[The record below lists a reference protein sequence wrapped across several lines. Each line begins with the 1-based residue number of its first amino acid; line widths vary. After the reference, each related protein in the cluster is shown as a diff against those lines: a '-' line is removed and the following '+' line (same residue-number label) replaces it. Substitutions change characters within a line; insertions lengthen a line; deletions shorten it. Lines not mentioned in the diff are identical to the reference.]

1 MSSENYRI
9 GNQHSVYFL
18 TFTVTDWVDV
28 FSGLNYKNIIVDSL
42 EYCKKNKALKL
53 FAWCFMT
60 NHIHIVCQLKYL
72 L

>member
-28 FSGLNYKNIIVDSL
+28 FTRLNYKNIIVDSL
-42 EYCKKNKALKL
+42 EYCKKNQNIETICMVLDDKSYSYSLY
-53 FAWCFMT
+53 
-60 NHIHIVCQLKYL
+60 N
-72 L
+72 